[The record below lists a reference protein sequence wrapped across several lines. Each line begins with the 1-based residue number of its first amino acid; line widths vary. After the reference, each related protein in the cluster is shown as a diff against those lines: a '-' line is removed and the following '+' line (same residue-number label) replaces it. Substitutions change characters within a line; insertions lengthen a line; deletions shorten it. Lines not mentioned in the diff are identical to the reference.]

1 MDEDPDRLRRTL
13 REIEELIAEADRN
26 GGPVDRWLQE
36 LADELRSAIPDGA
49 PAPPPAPPPPPPPK
63 VDGAV
68 IARRMRSQPALAAGA
83 LSRLD
88 AKALRLLKD

>member
-36 LADELRSAIPDGA
+36 LADELRSAIPNDAGPPA
-49 PAPPPAPPPPPPPK
+49 PAPAPTAPK

-88 AKALRLLKD
+88 APAIRLLKD

>member
-36 LADELRSAIPDGA
+36 LADELRSAIPNDAGPPA
-49 PAPPPAPPPPPPPK
+49 PAPGFNPT
-63 VDGAV
+63 
-68 IARRMRSQPALAAGA
+68 PALTTSG
-83 LSRLD
+83 SR
-88 AKALRLLKD
+88 ATTCSAIPQ

>member
-26 GGPVDRWLQE
+26 GGRVDRWLQE
-36 LADELRSAIPDGA
+36 LADELRNAIPRETPPPA
-49 PAPPPAPPPPPPPK
+49 SAAAPPP

-68 IARRMRSQPALAAGA
+68 VARRMRSEPALAARA
-83 LSRLD
+83 FSRLG
-88 AKALRLLKD
+88 AHALRLLKD